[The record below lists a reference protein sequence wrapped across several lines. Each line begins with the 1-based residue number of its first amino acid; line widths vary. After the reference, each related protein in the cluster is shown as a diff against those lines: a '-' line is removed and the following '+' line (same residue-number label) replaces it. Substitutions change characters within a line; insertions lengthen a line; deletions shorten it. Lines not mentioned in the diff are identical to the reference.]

1 MANKNKNK
9 ATVWN
14 GPDVKL
20 KIEGVAQ
27 ITRNKQLRREVV
39 IVKRNESM
47 PYSNVEFK
55 QMSVNV
61 AMDEINYGK
70 DFDVMRKLVTL
81 RIRKHNQNIKEGET
95 LLTITAEQLDT
106 QKNLQTNQSADY
118 QAQLQTCKKYLVV
131 ILQDCRQGNT
141 SERSQLCKKK

>member
-1 MANKNKNK
+1 MANKKKNK

-20 KIEGVAQ
+20 KIEGVTQ

-39 IVKRNESM
+39 IVKRNEAM

-55 QMSVNV
+55 QMSDNV

-70 DFDVMRKLVTL
+70 DVLAWQYTD
-81 RIRKHNQNIKEGET
+81 
-95 LLTITAEQLDT
+95 
-106 QKNLQTNQSADY
+106 
-118 QAQLQTCKKYLVV
+118 
-131 ILQDCRQGNT
+131 ILYP
-141 SERSQLCKKK
+141 E

>member
-1 MANKNKNK
+1 MANKKKNK

-20 KIEGVAQ
+20 KIEGVTQ

-47 PYSNVEFK
+47 PYSNVEIK
-55 QMSVNV
+55 QMSANV

-70 DFDVMRKLVTL
+70 DVLAWQYTDILYP
-81 RIRKHNQNIKEGET
+81 
-95 LLTITAEQLDT
+95 
-106 QKNLQTNQSADY
+106 QK
-118 QAQLQTCKKYLVV
+118 
-131 ILQDCRQGNT
+131 
-141 SERSQLCKKK
+141 

>member
-1 MANKNKNK
+1 MANKKKNK
-9 ATVWN
+9 VTVWN

-47 PYSNVEFK
+47 PYSNIEIK
-55 QMSVNV
+55 QMSANV

-70 DFDVMRKLVTL
+70 DVLAWQYTDILYP
-81 RIRKHNQNIKEGET
+81 
-95 LLTITAEQLDT
+95 
-106 QKNLQTNQSADY
+106 QK
-118 QAQLQTCKKYLVV
+118 
-131 ILQDCRQGNT
+131 
-141 SERSQLCKKK
+141 

>member
-1 MANKNKNK
+1 MTKKK
-9 ATVWN
+9 VKIPLIWN

-55 QMSVNV
+55 QMSANV

-70 DFDVMRKLVTL
+70 DVLAWQYTD
-81 RIRKHNQNIKEGET
+81 
-95 LLTITAEQLDT
+95 
-106 QKNLQTNQSADY
+106 
-118 QAQLQTCKKYLVV
+118 
-131 ILQDCRQGNT
+131 ILYP
-141 SERSQLCKKK
+141 E

>member
-1 MANKNKNK
+1 MIKKK
-9 ATVWN
+9 VKIPLIWN
-14 GPDVKL
+14 GPEVKL

-39 IVKRNESM
+39 IVKRNEAM

-70 DFDVMRKLVTL
+70 DVLAWQYTD
-81 RIRKHNQNIKEGET
+81 
-95 LLTITAEQLDT
+95 
-106 QKNLQTNQSADY
+106 
-118 QAQLQTCKKYLVV
+118 
-131 ILQDCRQGNT
+131 ILYP
-141 SERSQLCKKK
+141 E

>member
-20 KIEGVAQ
+20 KIEGVTQ

-55 QMSVNV
+55 QMSANV

-70 DFDVMRKLVTL
+70 DVLAWQYTD
-81 RIRKHNQNIKEGET
+81 
-95 LLTITAEQLDT
+95 
-106 QKNLQTNQSADY
+106 
-118 QAQLQTCKKYLVV
+118 
-131 ILQDCRQGNT
+131 ILYP
-141 SERSQLCKKK
+141 E

>member
-1 MANKNKNK
+1 MTKKK
-9 ATVWN
+9 VKTPPIWN

-20 KIEGVAQ
+20 KIEAATQ

-55 QMSVNV
+55 QMSANV

-70 DFDVMRKLVTL
+70 DVLAWQYTD
-81 RIRKHNQNIKEGET
+81 
-95 LLTITAEQLDT
+95 
-106 QKNLQTNQSADY
+106 
-118 QAQLQTCKKYLVV
+118 
-131 ILQDCRQGNT
+131 ILYP
-141 SERSQLCKKK
+141 E

>member
-1 MANKNKNK
+1 MANKKKNK

-14 GPDVKL
+14 GLDVKL

-47 PYSNVEFK
+47 PYSNIEIK
-55 QMSVNV
+55 QMSANV

-70 DFDVMRKLVTL
+70 DVLAWQYTDILYP
-81 RIRKHNQNIKEGET
+81 
-95 LLTITAEQLDT
+95 
-106 QKNLQTNQSADY
+106 QK
-118 QAQLQTCKKYLVV
+118 
-131 ILQDCRQGNT
+131 
-141 SERSQLCKKK
+141 

>member
-14 GPDVKL
+14 EPDVKL

-55 QMSVNV
+55 QMSANV

-70 DFDVMRKLVTL
+70 DVLAWQYTD
-81 RIRKHNQNIKEGET
+81 
-95 LLTITAEQLDT
+95 
-106 QKNLQTNQSADY
+106 
-118 QAQLQTCKKYLVV
+118 
-131 ILQDCRQGNT
+131 ILYP
-141 SERSQLCKKK
+141 E